1 MPGIKIY
8 RYEGSLYYACAEH
21 FRESIYSMTDFNP
34 RKETIRR
41 KRQRA
46 EKEAAAAA
54 SPQNGA
60 SETEVALTGRGGRTV
75 CDLGQTEDLHHVIV
89 DCSTWSYIDYV
100 GVKVMSQIIQ
110 EYRDIGVHVF
120 LANPKSELLEER
132 KLLFYILKK
141 RVHIH
146 FTCWVA
152 YTGGN
157 ALHFTLW
164 SSLARNYV
172 ARFMTDFC
180 LSLLTAGIREMFNR
194 CDFYEK
200 VDQNI
205 IYVSVHDAVQA
216 ALYEQRMRNKLKVSI
231 E

>member
-132 KLLFYILKK
+132 KLLFYILKNAFIYIS
-141 RVHIH
+141 RAGLHIQE
-146 FTCWVA
+146 VML
-152 YTGGN
+152 YT
-157 ALHFTLW
+157 L
-164 SSLARNYV
+164 
-172 ARFMTDFC
+172 
-180 LSLLTAGIREMFNR
+180 R
-194 CDFYEK
+194 CDPRWHATMLL
-200 VDQNI
+200 
-205 IYVSVHDAVQA
+205 VS
-216 ALYEQRMRNKLKVSI
+216 
-231 E
+231 